1 MIAHT
6 KRYLSI
12 ISTGVLINT
21 IELYMYNKYNTS
33 KPVINNKQICN
44 TNRIQEDLNGSLF
57 IVSIQKAILGGKVPT
72 SNEYINPK
80 YQCIIKTSCLLM
92 ECLRTSL
99 P

>member
-6 KRYLSI
+6 KIYLNI

-21 IELYMYNKYNTS
+21 IELYMYNKHNTS

-57 IVSIQKAILGGKVPT
+57 IVSIQKAILGGKVST
-72 SNEYINPK
+72 SNEYINP
-80 YQCIIKTSCLLM
+80 
-92 ECLRTSL
+92 
-99 P
+99 